1 MTEEIIKIQ
10 TSIFR
15 LYAPSNSVQD
25 KEQSKKDSRIQ
36 TIPYKVPVKEL
47 SHQNMNCCC
56 ALKEL
61 QSHSKDQKITKV
73 NKIKFLLSKT
83 INNCHNIP

>member
-25 KEQSKKDSRIQ
+25 KEQSK
-36 TIPYKVPVKEL
+36 
-47 SHQNMNCCC
+47 
-56 ALKEL
+56 
-61 QSHSKDQKITKV
+61 
-73 NKIKFLLSKT
+73 
-83 INNCHNIP
+83 